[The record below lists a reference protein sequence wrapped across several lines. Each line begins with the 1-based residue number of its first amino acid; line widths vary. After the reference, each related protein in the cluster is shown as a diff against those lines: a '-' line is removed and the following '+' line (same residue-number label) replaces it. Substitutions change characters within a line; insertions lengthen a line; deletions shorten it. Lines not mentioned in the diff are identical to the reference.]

1 MPEKP
6 EDFLSRVMEAADENG
21 RLPMPPVADW
31 GTFPFEGEITVRPF
45 ATELVDEPN
54 RVGEGGV
61 DCFVCDEGDAV
72 ALWSDANW
80 LVTPFPKPAGLPV
93 VVFLMPRA
101 HHDIDD
107 LPDDLAMELGP
118 MLVKVEAAV
127 RSVGNVGRVHI
138 GRWGDGSEH
147 LHWWFMAR
155 PVRVPQLRGSFAA
168 IWDDIV
174 PKTPDDIWE
183 ENLALVA
190 GALNGTESPRG

>member
-6 EDFLSRVMEAADENG
+6 EDFVARVLAAADPEG
-21 RLPMPPVADW
+21 RLAMPPIDEW
-31 GTFPFEGEITVRPF
+31 GTFPFEGHITVRQF
-45 ATELVDEPN
+45 ASELADEPP

-61 DCFVCDEGDAV
+61 DCFVCEAGDSV
-72 ALWSDANW
+72 AIWSDENW

-107 LPDDLAMELGP
+107 LPADLATELGP
-118 MLVKVEAAV
+118 MLVRVEAAV
-127 RSVGNVGRVHI
+127 RAVGDIGRVHI

-147 LHWWFMAR
+147 LHWWFLAR
-155 PVRVPQLRGSFAA
+155 PARVPQLRGSFAA

-174 PKTPDDIWE
+174 PATPDEIWE
-183 ENLALVA
+183 ANLAQVA
-190 GALNGTESPRG
+190 AALNGAA